1 MSSGHAR
8 AILSLVNPADQELLF
23 QRILAREMSVREAE
37 QTAARLSRG
46 IREAGKKSPSAKPGP
61 RSPELAALEQSLI
74 ERLGTKVLIRGSEKR
89 GKIEISYF
97 SLDDLERIS
106 ALIKSPKQESKGASR

>member
-1 MSSGHAR
+1 
-8 AILSLVNPADQELLF
+8 
-23 QRILAREMSVREAE
+23 MSVREAE